1 MEYAI
6 KILKDERD
14 ILEKCLKEWKSFS
27 HKEAYKVKD
36 NHLKDIKKALHL
48 INTITNPLTKLK

>member
-14 ILEKCLKEWKSFS
+14 ILEKCIKEWKSLD
-27 HKEAYKVKD
+27 HKEAYKIREKR
-36 NHLKDIKKALHL
+36 LKDIKKALDL
-48 INTITNPLTKLK
+48 IHVMTKPI